1 MNLINIIQEVVNNFI
16 YETKIVVDDSTFPP
30 QKIDPTQ
37 YDAENDIILVKSSYD
52 TVKDPAGWMVHEKVH
67 AKLRNTPDDGK
78 QYPSN
83 SIERA
88 AYTEQ
93 FKYLKQKG
101 YTFDQIFTIPT
112 MEHKKRYYNI
122 LKNACEG
129 FRLNYKKINP
139 IGIINGWIDCIRMKT
154 SRSG

>member
-1 MNLINIIQEVVNNFI
+1 MNLINIIQEEVNNFI

-122 LKNACEG
+122 LKNYWG
-129 FRLNYKKINP
+129 K
-139 IGIINGWIDCIRMKT
+139 
-154 SRSG
+154 